1 MERLPKSEVLRK
13 ELSQVL
19 AGIFDDLDEGKLEE
33 RESWLSMVMK
43 KGAALILQELLE
55 KEATEF
61 LGRDHYQRAK
71 GEENR
76 SGYRNGYEPRKIRTG
91 EGKMEVYLPQV
102 RGGEEPFRT
111 KLGAFLKGNTEVLEK
126 LTIEMYARGLS
137 TRDIEDALLE
147 ATGDMV
153 LSKTAVSEV
162 TEQMN
167 EEFEAFQNRD
177 LSSFQVEYLFLD
189 AIYESIRKQ
198 YGVKEGILCAWGICR
213 GGKKVLLSLGLGNQE
228 SYEDWLEF
236 LRDMV
241 KRGLPVPTFV
251 TSDGAPGL
259 IKAIEAVFPKSIRGR
274 CWFHRMENFSHKV
287 PQERG
292 PKIKLELIAIRDAKT
307 YKDGLT
313 LAQEFGKEYSS
324 IYPSLVKALNEDL
337 EALLSHLKLP
347 VNHRIYCRTTNL
359 IERSFAEERRRTKVI
374 PGFLTEKS
382 ALKLV
387 FSTLIRASKRWQ
399 RVTFTEE
406 EINFLDNLR
415 KSLDIGEEMR

>member
-1 MERLPKSEVLRK
+1 
-13 ELSQVL
+13 
-19 AGIFDDLDEGKLEE
+19 
-33 RESWLSMVMK
+33 
-43 KGAALILQELLE
+43 
-55 KEATEF
+55 
-61 LGRDHYQRAK
+61 
-71 GEENR
+71 
-76 SGYRNGYEPRKIRTG
+76 
-91 EGKMEVYLPQV
+91 
-102 RGGEEPFRT
+102 
-111 KLGAFLKGNTEVLEK
+111 
-126 LTIEMYARGLS
+126 
-137 TRDIEDALLE
+137 
-147 ATGDMV
+147 
-153 LSKTAVSEV
+153 
-162 TEQMN
+162 
-167 EEFEAFQNRD
+167 
-177 LSSFQVEYLFLD
+177 
-189 AIYESIRKQ
+189 
-198 YGVKEGILCAWGICR
+198 
-213 GGKKVLLSLGLGNQE
+213 
-228 SYEDWLEF
+228 
-236 LRDMV
+236 MV

-287 PQERG
+287 PQEVW
-292 PKIKLELIAIRDAKT
+292 PEIKLELIAIRDAKT

-359 IERSFAEERRRTKVI
+359 IERSKASERRRTKVI

>member
-1 MERLPKSEVLRK
+1 MP
-13 ELSQVL
+13 
-19 AGIFDDLDEGKLEE
+19 
-33 RESWLSMVMK
+33 
-43 KGAALILQELLE
+43 
-55 KEATEF
+55 
-61 LGRDHYQRAK
+61 
-71 GEENR
+71 
-76 SGYRNGYEPRKIRTG
+76 
-91 EGKMEVYLPQV
+91 
-102 RGGEEPFRT
+102 GGC
-111 KLGAFLKGNTEVLEK
+111 
-126 LTIEMYARGLS
+126 I
-137 TRDIEDALLE
+137 
-147 ATGDMV
+147 
-153 LSKTAVSEV
+153 
-162 TEQMN
+162 
-167 EEFEAFQNRD
+167 
-177 LSSFQVEYLFLD
+177 
-189 AIYESIRKQ
+189 
-198 YGVKEGILCAWGICR
+198 
-213 GGKKVLLSLGLGNQE
+213 GGKKVLLNLGLGNQE

-251 TSDGAPGL
+251 TSCGAPGL
-259 IKAIEAVFPKSIRGR
+259 AKAIEAVPLSIRGR

-313 LAQEFGKEYSS
+313 LAQEFAKEYSS

-359 IERSFAEERRRTKVI
+359 IERSKASERRRTKVI

-399 RVTFTEE
+399 RVTFTEV
-406 EINFLDNLR
+406 EINFLDELR
-415 KSLDIGEEMR
+415 KELGINDGSSEQELVKERR

>member
-13 ELSQVL
+13 ELNQVL

-111 KLGAFLKGNTEVLEK
+111 KLGASLKGNTEVLEK

-287 PQERG
+287 PQEVW
-292 PKIKLELIAIRDAKT
+292 PEIKLELIAIRDAKT

-313 LAQEFGKEYSS
+313 LAQ
-324 IYPSLVKALNEDL
+324 DL

-415 KSLDIGEEMR
+415 KSLDITDGLSEKELLKERR

>member
-1 MERLPKSEVLRK
+1 
-13 ELSQVL
+13 
-19 AGIFDDLDEGKLEE
+19 
-33 RESWLSMVMK
+33 
-43 KGAALILQELLE
+43 
-55 KEATEF
+55 
-61 LGRDHYQRAK
+61 
-71 GEENR
+71 
-76 SGYRNGYEPRKIRTG
+76 
-91 EGKMEVYLPQV
+91 
-102 RGGEEPFRT
+102 
-111 KLGAFLKGNTEVLEK
+111 
-126 LTIEMYARGLS
+126 
-137 TRDIEDALLE
+137 
-147 ATGDMV
+147 
-153 LSKTAVSEV
+153 
-162 TEQMN
+162 
-167 EEFEAFQNRD
+167 
-177 LSSFQVEYLFLD
+177 
-189 AIYESIRKQ
+189 
-198 YGVKEGILCAWGICR
+198 
-213 GGKKVLLSLGLGNQE
+213 
-228 SYEDWLEF
+228 
-236 LRDMV
+236 MV

-251 TSDGAPGL
+251 TSCGAPGL

-287 PQERG
+287 PQEVW
-292 PKIKLELIAIRDAKT
+292 PEIKLELIAIRDAKN
-307 YKDGLT
+307 YEAGLI

-324 IYPSLVKALNEDL
+324 IYPSLVKALNDDL